1 MPKTTNLGLNLTTD
15 DTTKFVDWRKSIDG
29 SGNTEKSNM
38 EIIDEA
44 IGNIN
49 GTIDNINGTIGN
61 INGTIGN
68 INAILDTINGEVI

>member
-15 DTTKFVDWRKSIDG
+15 NTTKFVDWRKSIDG
-29 SGNTEKSNM
+29 SGNAEKSNM

-49 GTIDNINGTIGN
+49 GTIGNINDTIGN
-61 INGTIGN
+61 INT
-68 INAILDTINGEVI
+68 ILDAINGEVI

>member
-29 SGNTEKSNM
+29 SGNTQKSNM

-49 GTIDNINGTIGN
+49 
-61 INGTIGN
+61 
-68 INAILDTINGEVI
+68 AILDAINGEVI

>member
-15 DTTKFVDWRKSIDG
+15 DTMKFIDWRKSIDG
-29 SGNTEKSNM
+29 SGNIEKSNM

-49 GTIDNINGTIGN
+49 
-61 INGTIGN
+61 
-68 INAILDTINGEVI
+68 AILDAINGEVI

>member
-15 DTTKFVDWRKSIDG
+15 NTTKFVDWRKSIDG

-49 GTIDNINGTIGN
+49 
-61 INGTIGN
+61 
-68 INAILDTINGEVI
+68 AILDAINGEII

>member
-15 DTTKFVDWRKSIDG
+15 NTMKFVDWRKSIDG
-29 SGNTEKSNM
+29 SGNIEKSNM

-49 GTIDNINGTIGN
+49 
-61 INGTIGN
+61 
-68 INAILDTINGEVI
+68 AILDAINGEVI

>member
-15 DTTKFVDWRKSIDG
+15 DTMKFVDWRKSIDG

-49 GTIDNINGTIGN
+49 
-61 INGTIGN
+61 
-68 INAILDTINGEVI
+68 AILDAINGEII

>member
-1 MPKTTNLGLNLTTD
+1 MPKTTNLGLNLTTE
-15 DTTKFVDWRKSIDG
+15 DTMKFIDWRKSIDG

-49 GTIDNINGTIGN
+49 
-61 INGTIGN
+61 
-68 INAILDTINGEVI
+68 AILDAINGEVI

>member
-38 EIIDEA
+38 EIIDDA
-44 IGNIN
+44 I
-49 GTIDNINGTIGN
+49 D
-61 INGTIGN
+61 N
-68 INAILDTINGEVI
+68 INAILDAINGEVI

>member
-15 DTTKFVDWRKSIDG
+15 ATTKFIDWRKSIDG

-49 GTIDNINGTIGN
+49 
-61 INGTIGN
+61 
-68 INAILDTINGEVI
+68 AILDAINGEVI

>member
-44 IGNIN
+44 IGK
-49 GTIDNINGTIGN
+49 
-61 INGTIGN
+61 
-68 INAILDTINGEVI
+68 INAILDAINGEVI

>member
-29 SGNTEKSNM
+29 SGNAEKSNM

-49 GTIDNINGTIGN
+49 GTIDGIND
-61 INGTIGN
+61 TIGN
-68 INAILDTINGEVI
+68 INAILDAINGEVI

>member
-1 MPKTTNLGLNLTTD
+1 MPKTINLGLNLTTD

-29 SGNTEKSNM
+29 SGNTEQSNM

-49 GTIDNINGTIGN
+49 
-61 INGTIGN
+61 
-68 INAILDTINGEVI
+68 AILDAINGEVI

>member
-15 DTTKFVDWRKSIDG
+15 DTTKFIDWRKSIDG

-44 IGNIN
+44 IGNIA
-49 GTIDNINGTIGN
+49 T
-61 INGTIGN
+61 
-68 INAILDTINGEVI
+68 ILDAINGEIV

>member
-15 DTTKFVDWRKSIDG
+15 DTMKFIDWRKSIDG

-49 GTIDNINGTIGN
+49 
-61 INGTIGN
+61 
-68 INAILDTINGEVI
+68 AILDAINGEVI

>member
-15 DTTKFVDWRKSIDG
+15 DTMKFVDWRKSIDG

-44 IGNIN
+44 L
-49 GTIDNINGTIGN
+49 
-61 INGTIGN
+61 GN
-68 INAILDTINGEVI
+68 INAILDAINGEVI

>member
-15 DTTKFVDWRKSIDG
+15 DTTKFIDWRKSIDG

-44 IGNIN
+44 IG
-49 GTIDNINGTIGN
+49 D
-61 INGTIGN
+61 
-68 INAILDTINGEVI
+68 INAILDAINGEVI

>member
-49 GTIDNINGTIGN
+49 
-61 INGTIGN
+61 
-68 INAILDTINGEVI
+68 AILDAINGEVI

>member
-38 EIIDEA
+38 EIIYEA
-44 IGNIN
+44 
-49 GTIDNINGTIGN
+49 
-61 INGTIGN
+61 IGN
-68 INAILDTINGEVI
+68 INAILDAINGEVI

>member
-15 DTTKFVDWRKSIDG
+15 GTMKFVDWRKSIDG

-49 GTIDNINGTIGN
+49 
-61 INGTIGN
+61 
-68 INAILDTINGEVI
+68 AILDAINGEVI

>member
-1 MPKTTNLGLNLTTD
+1 MPKTTNLGPNLTTD

-49 GTIDNINGTIGN
+49 
-61 INGTIGN
+61 
-68 INAILDTINGEVI
+68 AILDAINGEVI

>member
-15 DTTKFVDWRKSIDG
+15 NTTKFVDWRKSIDG

-49 GTIDNINGTIGN
+49 
-61 INGTIGN
+61 
-68 INAILDTINGEVI
+68 AILDAINGEVI

>member
-15 DTTKFVDWRKSIDG
+15 DTTKFIDWRKSIDG

-49 GTIDNINGTIGN
+49 
-61 INGTIGN
+61 
-68 INAILDTINGEVI
+68 AILDAINGEVI

>member
-15 DTTKFVDWRKSIDG
+15 DTMKFVDWRKSIDG

-49 GTIDNINGTIGN
+49 
-61 INGTIGN
+61 
-68 INAILDTINGEVI
+68 AILDAINGEVI

>member
-29 SGNTEKSNM
+29 SGNIEKSNM

-49 GTIDNINGTIGN
+49 
-61 INGTIGN
+61 
-68 INAILDTINGEVI
+68 AILDAINGEVI

>member
-1 MPKTTNLGLNLTTD
+1 MPKTTNWGLNLTTD
-15 DTTKFVDWRKSIDG
+15 NTTKFVDWRKSIDG

-49 GTIDNINGTIGN
+49 
-61 INGTIGN
+61 
-68 INAILDTINGEVI
+68 AILDAINGEVI

>member
-49 GTIDNINGTIGN
+49 
-61 INGTIGN
+61 
-68 INAILDTINGEVI
+68 AILDSINGEVI

>member
-44 IGNIN
+44 IGS
-49 GTIDNINGTIGN
+49 
-61 INGTIGN
+61 
-68 INAILDTINGEVI
+68 INAILDAINGEVI

>member
-15 DTTKFVDWRKSIDG
+15 NTTKFVDWRKSIDG

-49 GTIDNINGTIGN
+49 T
-61 INGTIGN
+61 
-68 INAILDTINGEVI
+68 ILDAINGEVI

>member
-1 MPKTTNLGLNLTTD
+1 MPKTINLGLNLTTD
-15 DTTKFVDWRKSIDG
+15 NTTKFVDWRKSIDG

-49 GTIDNINGTIGN
+49 
-61 INGTIGN
+61 
-68 INAILDTINGEVI
+68 AILDAINGEVI

>member
-15 DTTKFVDWRKSIDG
+15 NTTKFIDWRKSIDG

-49 GTIDNINGTIGN
+49 
-61 INGTIGN
+61 
-68 INAILDTINGEVI
+68 AILDAINGEVI

>member
-15 DTTKFVDWRKSIDG
+15 NTLKFVDWRKSIDG
-29 SGNTEKSNM
+29 SGNIEKSNM

-49 GTIDNINGTIGN
+49 
-61 INGTIGN
+61 
-68 INAILDTINGEVI
+68 AILDAINGEVI

>member
-15 DTTKFVDWRKSIDG
+15 GTTKFVDWRKSIDG

-49 GTIDNINGTIGN
+49 
-61 INGTIGN
+61 
-68 INAILDTINGEVI
+68 AILDAINGEVI

>member
-15 DTTKFVDWRKSIDG
+15 DTMKFVDWRKSIDG
-29 SGNTEKSNM
+29 SGNAEKSNM

-49 GTIDNINGTIGN
+49 
-61 INGTIGN
+61 
-68 INAILDTINGEVI
+68 AILDAINGEVI

>member
-15 DTTKFVDWRKSIDG
+15 NTIKFVDWRKSIDG

-49 GTIDNINGTIGN
+49 
-61 INGTIGN
+61 
-68 INAILDTINGEVI
+68 AILDAINGEVI

>member
-1 MPKTTNLGLNLTTD
+1 MPKTINLGLNLTTD
-15 DTTKFVDWRKSIDG
+15 DATKFVDWRKSIDG

-49 GTIDNINGTIGN
+49 
-61 INGTIGN
+61 
-68 INAILDTINGEVI
+68 AILDAINGEVI

>member
-15 DTTKFVDWRKSIDG
+15 NTTKFVDWRKSIDG
-29 SGNTEKSNM
+29 SGNTKKSNM

-49 GTIDNINGTIGN
+49 
-61 INGTIGN
+61 
-68 INAILDTINGEVI
+68 AILDAINGEVI